1 MIQEDILV
9 KYGAVTKELE
19 KGETLFQEGATPAF
33 YYQVLA
39 GEIRLVNYN
48 DKGKA
53 MIQGIFNKGEGF
65 AAPAIIGNYAVC
77 SDAEATQPASLICLE
92 RRRFLKMLSENNDI
106 SLMLLEYISKRLQFK
121 TMVAKEINCHEAEV
135 RILNLL
141 KFLKQESGQKGEYR
155 VALTRQTL
163 ADIIGLRVE
172 TAIRAIKNLEDK
184 NHLKVKNRKLYL

>member
-1 MIQEDILV
+1 
-9 KYGAVTKELE
+9 
-19 KGETLFQEGATPAF
+19 
-33 YYQVLA
+33 
-39 GEIRLVNYN
+39 
-48 DKGKA
+48 
-53 MIQGIFNKGEGF
+53 
-65 AAPAIIGNYAVC
+65 
-77 SDAEATQPASLICLE
+77 
-92 RRRFLKMLSENNDI
+92 MLSENNDI

-155 VALTRQTL
+155 VTLTRQTL